1 MALRAMYKGFKK
13 VLAPL
18 IINRPGALAI
28 DQDALNAELN
38 TVFFPRSEQL
48 LSGVGNYL
56 PRYHDTE
63 TINGVTYTV
72 GSDDVVTVA
81 NTATGYSD
89 FTFTRRADKVF
100 RLPVGEWKIIPH
112 KTGTDESY
120 INIGSGT
127 NEDGTGGT
135 FESWASTNGSVVTFT
150 VDEAKSKRYI
160 SVSIAIAQNKTANST
175 WQPMIVPATAPD
187 DTPYVPFAMTNQQLT
202 DRCVHN
208 LSKTSLTEK
217 GLTFTIIRKD
227 NVVTIAFSGEATEA
241 ILNATKIVSF
251 PQGYEL
257 ALSTEIA
264 TALYFNN
271 ISDGTVGMF
280 TVKSDGIYA
289 NTNIASGDKP
299 RGSCTF
305 GC

>member
-18 IINRPGALAI
+18 IVNRPGELAI
-28 DQDALNAELN
+28 DQDALNTELN

-48 LSGVGNYL
+48 ISGVGNYL
-56 PRYHDTE
+56 PRYHDTD

-100 RLPVGEWKIIPH
+100 RLPVGDWKIIPH

-135 FESWASTNGSVVTFT
+135 FESWAATNGDVVTFT
-150 VDEAKSKRYI
+150 IDEAKSKRYI
-160 SVSIAIAQNKTANST
+160 SLSIAIAQNKTANST

-187 DTPYVPFAMTNQQLT
+187 DTPYVSFAMTNQQLT
-202 DRCVHN
+202 DEVETLNNRV
-208 LSKTSLTEK
+208 LFKTLTSANDLNDISESGWFSWGSSAPANSPQSVQYACMK
-217 GLTFTIIRKD
+217 SIIETGVQKHIVFFGSDTIYMRQK
-227 NVVTIAFSGEATEA
+227 SGSPAAWSSWYKFQGT
-241 ILNATKIVSF
+241 IVS
-251 PQGYEL
+251 
-257 ALSTEIA
+257 
-264 TALYFNN
+264 
-271 ISDGTVGMF
+271 
-280 TVKSDGIYA
+280 
-289 NTNIASGDKP
+289 
-299 RGSCTF
+299 
-305 GC
+305 